1 MVAFLTPGWCL
12 RRAASPVPS
21 ALAAPGF
28 MVYANGR
35 NLSVSPG
42 AAAVGVMIG
51 TFRLADSGNMTP
63 ALELEIDPWIMRTRS
78 VWARRR
84 VNVTDS
90 LGSPRSSAIT
100 SSTGR
105 PPIPPAAL
113 ISSRANSA
121 PISPCW
127 PQSTNRPAI
136 GMITPSRTLS
146 PASFAPAAGASAR
159 LASSSVTRATPTA
172 RRRIP
177 IMSPLRSRERQRE
190 PVEFRDVH
198 LATHAPAM
206 DRGHDFRELFGW
218 IGREDEA
225 LTSTPL
231 VHVPRPVGELGWNTL
246 LPERQVSREV
256 AIDRFI
262 GARERREVAPQDVP
276 LACLV
281 HPPERVELSVEDL
294 SQAQLLGHVDLRVE
308 ETRRLHLALQ
318 QRFEPAPEA
327 ADRRDLDILERQ
339 VLLEPVGHVVVAA
352 RHQPDRDWHAA
363 KVFGPSDGRVGA
375 HVDRVPRHAVGVGH
389 ELSHTGARV
398 AHAAPRARVAD
409 GLRALEERLVLRAS
423 LVAAGPRLH
432 LTVIDVPQHLRIE
445 VLRAEV
451 ALGERD
457 PLVQPHTR
465 GKDADLREGV
475 HRLGDGNTA
484 DRALSIQV
492 YHRAQCSFSSSS
504 TG

>member
-35 NLSVSPG
+35 NLSVRPG

-78 VWARRR
+78 VCARRR
-84 VNVTDS
+84 VSVTDS
-90 LGSPRSSAIT
+90 FGSPRSSATT
-100 SSTGR
+100 SSSGR

-127 PQSTNRPAI
+127 PQSTNSPAI
-136 GMITPSRTLS
+136 GMITPSLTLS
-146 PASFAPAAGASAR
+146 PASFALAAGGGAR
-159 LASSSVTRATPTA
+159 PASSTVTRATPTA

-177 IMSPLRSRERQRE
+177 IMSAPPPPERQRE
-190 PVEFRDVH
+190 PVELRDAH
-198 LATHAPAM
+198 LAAHAPAM
-206 DRGHDFRELFGW
+206 DRGHDLLELLTRV
-218 IGREDEA
+218 GREDEA
-225 LTSTPL
+225 LPGAPP
-231 VHVPRPVGELGWNTL
+231 VHAPRAVGELGRNAL

-256 AIDRFI
+256 AFDRRV
-262 GARERREVAPQDVP
+262 GARERREVAMQDVS
-276 LACLV
+276 LARLV
-281 HPPERVELSVEDL
+281 HPPERVELAIEDL
-294 SQAQLLGHVDLRVE
+294 PQAQLLGHVDLRVE
-308 ETRRLHLALQ
+308 KARRLHLALQ
-318 QRFEPAPEA
+318 QRVEPAPEA
-327 ADRRDLDILERQ
+327 ADGLYLDVLERQ
-339 VLLEPVGHVVVAA
+339 VLLEAVGHVVVAA
-352 RHQPDRDWHAA
+352 RHEPDRDGHAA
-363 KVFGPSDGRVGA
+363 KVFGPADGRVGA
-375 HVDRVPRHAVGVGH
+375 HVDRVPRDAIRVGH
-389 ELSHTGARV
+389 ELSHPGARV
-398 AHAAPRARVAD
+398 THAAPGARVAD
-409 GLRALEERLVLRAS
+409 GLGTLEERLVLRAS
-423 LVAAGPRLH
+423 LVAARPRLH
-432 LTVIDVPQHLRIE
+432 LTVIDVPHHLGIE
-445 VLRAEV
+445 VLLAEV
-451 ALGERD
+451 ALLERD

-465 GKDADLREGV
+465 GKDADPREVV